1 MNPLTTSRDHK
12 IFMEWK
18 GRIRERLIANL
29 GFHKTLF
36 NHWNPFLSFLGK
48 YEVEILPLLG
58 SGRLPDQ
65 SDERTFNAADI
76 VYICLGLTFGIR
88 KQLTCMYVCMYVT
101 LWSLHLDVC
110 MWDVMSNCNNH
121 HMQILNLQVL
131 ELSLAVGWS
140 VKHKKTKFS
149 VSTSLY
155 SCMTCFSCVKIYE

>member
-36 NHWNPFLSFLGK
+36 
-48 YEVEILPLLG
+48 PLLG